1 VVKVITPPQAP
12 TSSPDVYQAKID
24 AQQLAASELIN
35 PRAARRCWTPQEAKQ
50 FNDWDR

>member
-1 VVKVITPPQAP
+1 VGKVITSAEKP
-12 TSSPDVYQAKID
+12 TTSPDVYQAKID
-24 AQQLAASELIN
+24 AQQLAASERIN

>member
-1 VVKVITPPQAP
+1 VGKVITPPQAP
-12 TSSPDVYQAKID
+12 TSSPDAYQAKID
-24 AQQLAASELIN
+24 GQQLAASESIN